1 MNNEG
6 ENLLRKII
14 FVNDISFDFEFLEQT
29 FVDSINP
36 RLKLDILMERLEGS
50 LNGSEWWHFYHIIH

>member
-14 FVNDISFDFEFLEQT
+14 FVNDISFDFEFLEQI